1 MSSISQPKPCVLL
14 KSWWMRERM
23 PGMNRLRLLWTTSVG
38 KKMVMAVTGVIWVA
52 YLITHVLANLLV
64 FQGPSKINAYS
75 AFLHGT
81 GGALWAARL
90 VLIAALVFH
99 VVAAIQLASRRQE
112 ARPVGYAAG
121 REPHTSTFAS
131 RTIRWGGAL
140 ILLFLLFHILHFTV
154 GTVHSSFLEGDPYHN
169 VAAGFRNP
177 VVVVL
182 YLIAMAVVGL
192 HLYHGVW
199 SSGRSLGMSPPS
211 PRPLRRSLAL
221 VLALLVWLGFSII
234 PIAVYAGVIR

>member
-1 MSSISQPKPCVLL
+1 
-14 KSWWMRERM
+14 
-23 PGMNRLRLLWTTSVG
+23 MNRLGLLWSSSVG
-38 KKMVMAVTGVIWVA
+38 KKAVMAVTGLIMVL

-64 FQGPSKINAYS
+64 FQGPTRINAYS

-90 VLIAALVFH
+90 VLLAALIFHVIAAV
-99 VVAAIQLASRRQE
+99 QLAERRQD
-112 ARPVGYAAG
+112 ARPVSYASG
-121 REPHTSTFAS
+121 REPQVSTIAS

-140 ILLFLLFHILHFTV
+140 ILAFLVYHILHFTV
-154 GTVHSSFLEGDPYHN
+154 GTVHPDFIEGDPYHN
-169 VAAGFRNP
+169 VAAGFHNP
-177 VVVVL
+177 VVVGF
-182 YLIAMAVVGL
+182 YLVAMVAVGL

-221 VLALLVWLGFSII
+221 ALALLVWLGFTVI
-234 PIAVYAGVIR
+234 PIAVYAGVVR